1 MVESAWAG
9 GATPIV
15 VVAPDVDGGVAA
27 VLAGSPAILAEPAPE
42 DGGPVAQI
50 ARGIRVAAGAVT
62 ETDAAFIWP
71 GRMVWVDA
79 ETVTTMIE
87 AHGAQRDSLLRPTF
101 DGEPGWPVLLPMSR
115 LDAFAAQSPDLMPD
129 QLVDG
134 TDSATTLDLGD
145 PGTVHDLSTAMED
158 LPPYQGPAE
167 PGAGSPPEWGAA
179 AADSPDEG
187 PLAGPALAPYPQASD
202 PDSD

>member
-15 VVAPDVDGGVAA
+15 VVAADPAGSVAA
-27 VLAGSPAILAEPAPE
+27 ALAGSPAILAEPAPE
-42 DGGPVAQI
+42 DGGPVSQI
-50 ARGIRVAAGAVT
+50 VRGIRVAADAVT

-87 AHGAQRDSLLRPTF
+87 AHGAQRESLLRPTYE
-101 DGEPGWPVLLPMSR
+101 GEAGWPVLLPMSA
-115 LDAFAAQSPDLMPD
+115 LDTFAAQSPDLMPD
-129 QLVDG
+129 ELVDG
-134 TDSATTLDLGD
+134 MGRATTLDLGD
-145 PGTVHDLSTAMED
+145 PGSTHDLSTAMDD
-158 LPPYQGPAE
+158 LPDYQGPAG
-167 PGAGSPPEWGAA
+167 PGAATPPEWGAA
-179 AADSPDEG
+179 AADSTDEG

-202 PDSD
+202 PDAG